1 MRLIGRRLRQLP
13 LALEAAIELIAA
25 SLAMARRADREI
37 TALLGTP
44 RASSSSETPA
54 FDQSAPDSPAA
65 GVGRAVERVAR
76 LMPWRPRCLPQAIA
90 TRRMLTRRRIPSRGH
105 LGVVG
110 TAPLETH
117 AWVTVDGAVV
127 QGGPLGHVSELC
139 FLE

>member
-1 MRLIGRRLRQLP
+1 MIGRRLRQLP
-13 LALEAAIELIAA
+13 LALEAAIELTAA
-25 SLAMARRADREI
+25 SLAMARRADPEI
-37 TALLGTP
+37 TALLGAP
-44 RASSSSETPA
+44 RASSSLEASA

-76 LMPWRPRCLPQAIA
+76 LLPWRPRCLPQAIA
-90 TRRMLTRRRIPSRGH
+90 TRRMLTRRLIPSRGH

-127 QGGPLGHVSELC
+127 QGGPLGQVSELC
-139 FLE
+139 TLE

>member
-1 MRLIGRRLRQLP
+1 LIGRRLRQLP

-25 SLAMARRADREI
+25 SLAMARRADHEI
-37 TALLGTP
+37 TALLGAP

-54 FDQSAPDSPAA
+54 FVERSADSPAA

-76 LMPWRPRCLPQAIA
+76 LMPWRPRCLSQAIA
-90 TRRMLTRRRIPSRGH
+90 TRRMLTRRGVPSRGH

-117 AWVTVDGAVV
+117 AWVTVDGTVV
-127 QGGPLGHVSELC
+127 QGGPLGQVSELC